1 MDHLQEFWRNPGWD
15 SWREIWQLLGE
26 WLPDGSSLWET
37 IQAWLAFAFL
47 DLPSAITTLTLFGL
61 GVAVLLI
68 IYTVG
73 MRLVTESR
81 ERRDRIQRRAWIRT
95 VSRYLAGDDKAAD
108 PIRGLESKQ
117 FRKLVGLLTEYLMD
131 LEGEDRIRL
140 TGLLSERDYITHLRK
155 LLLSRREE
163 DRLFSAHLLGVMR
176 DGEAIPDLRQALEDR
191 SELVR
196 LAAAS
201 ALMQAG
207 DTDSVPDLMQ
217 RIGRHPR
224 LRERLRYLL
233 FEFGPR
239 ILPQLGDMLLQKTL
253 EPWGMVTI
261 LDVMRTY
268 AYSEKATEILYLAT
282 TTRHREVRL
291 AAIKAL
297 SAFDDPTLEGF
308 FEDCLEDP
316 DPVVRAYAA
325 RAMGNIGNET
335 VLPRMTSL
343 LAEGDFW
350 VVKTVAEALL
360 ELGEPGREVLAWAR
374 RSGLPPQSDALVEE
388 LLDASERTPVIGE
401 IAAT

>member
-1 MDHLQEFWRNPGWD
+1 METQREFWR
-15 SWREIWQLLGE
+15 EAWQSVRE
-26 WLPDGSSLWET
+26 WLPEWSPLWDTLQGWFE
-37 IQAWLAFAFL
+37 FGFH
-47 DLPSAITTLTLFGL
+47 DLPAVITTLTLVGMVIA
-61 GVAVLLI
+61 VALI
-68 IYTVG
+68 VYTVG
-73 MRLVTESR
+73 MRLVTETR
-81 ERRDRIQRRAWIRT
+81 ERRERILRKAWIRT
-95 VSRYLAGDDKAAD
+95 ISRYLAGDDRAAD
-108 PIRGLESKQ
+108 SIRGLEGKL

-131 LEGEDRIRL
+131 LEGEDRGKL
-140 TGLLSERDYITHLRK
+140 TALLTERNYTRHLRE
-155 LLLSRREE
+155 LLTSRREE
-163 DRLFSAHLLGVMR
+163 DRLFAANLLGVLR
-176 DGEAIPDLRQALEDR
+176 GGKAIPDLRQALEDR
-191 SELVR
+191 SEMVR

-207 DTDSVPDLMQ
+207 DTDSVPDLLQ
-217 RIGRHPR
+217 RLGGNPR

-239 ILPQLGDMLLQKTL
+239 ILPQLGDMLLQETL

-261 LDVMRTY
+261 LEVMRTY

-297 SAFDDPTLEGF
+297 SAFDDPTLGGY

-325 RAMGNIGNET
+325 KAMGNIGDDT
-335 VLPRMTSL
+335 VVPRMTSL
-343 LAEGDFW
+343 LAESDFW

-360 ELGEPGREVLAWAR
+360 DLGEQGREVLAWAR

-388 LLDASERTPVIGE
+388 VLSVSERTLVKGE
-401 IAAT
+401 TAVT